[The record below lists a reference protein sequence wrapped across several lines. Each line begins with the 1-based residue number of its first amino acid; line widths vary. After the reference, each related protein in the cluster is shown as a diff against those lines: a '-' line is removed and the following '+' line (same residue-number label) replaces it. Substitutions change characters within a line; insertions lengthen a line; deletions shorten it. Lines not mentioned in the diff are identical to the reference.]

1 MPTSF
6 SRILNED
13 DLTEVRNQYLAALEA
28 LEAEENAEQK
38 GEEHDEQPARTTEAG
53 AESVTAPTGQAAAAE
68 AEAEEE

>member
-38 GEEHDEQPARTTEAG
+38 AEEHDERPAK
-53 AESVTAPTGQAAAAE
+53 
-68 AEAEEE
+68 EEE